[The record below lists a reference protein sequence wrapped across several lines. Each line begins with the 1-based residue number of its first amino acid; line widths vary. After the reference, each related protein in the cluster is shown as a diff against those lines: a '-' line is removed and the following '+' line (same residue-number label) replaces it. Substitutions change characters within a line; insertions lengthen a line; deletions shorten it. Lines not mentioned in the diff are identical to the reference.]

1 MKALFFHGGRPVLDE
16 VRGPGLGPGRVLV
29 EVHYSAVSP
38 GTEGSLLAQS
48 GRSVLA
54 LALEKRHRVDR
65 LFQAVKTRDFGD
77 LRRRFTRL
85 SERSQAWLLPGYS
98 AAGIV
103 RAVGPDVEAFAPG
116 DRVAVAGAGYALHA
130 DAVAVPRNLT
140 VAVPRAL
147 PLAPASTVAIGA
159 IALQA
164 VRRAESRVGETVL
177 VLGLGL
183 IGQLTAR
190 ILLAAGCRALGWDPR
205 PERRAQAASIGVEAL
220 PVDTLAELD
229 AAVAAATAGHGAD
242 QVIVAAAGDRSAP
255 EAGARATRRAGRLV
269 LLGDTPVTVPRD
281 VAFERELEI
290 RLSTS
295 YGPGR
300 YDPSYEDAGRDYPH
314 AHVRWSENRNM
325 AAWLDLLARGRVA
338 LDAVTHTV
346 RGFDE
351 AAEAYLD
358 LRRGTLSSLGL
369 IFRHPAAAA
378 EPVAWGPE
386 DAPRAP
392 VAPVAAAEAPRRRSL
407 ETPVRVAL
415 LGTGGYAADGILPPL
430 ASLGDRVRLEL
441 LAGSQPARREPLA
454 RRHAFARTSED
465 HAAAAADPGVD
476 LVVIATRHD
485 RHAALIKAAWEAGH
499 AVYCEK
505 PLALTLAE
513 VADLEASA
521 ARASE
526 RDGAP
531 PFLALGFNRRFAPTV
546 AQLAEKLTARRG
558 PLQISYRVQAGPVP
572 ATHWIRGPEGG
583 GRLIGEGVHMIDL
596 CRFLVG
602 APITRA
608 TVMPGG
614 AGAADDDP
622 AADNFQIL
630 LGYADGSTAAILYTS
645 RGSRAHPK
653 ERVECHWDGCTAQID
668 DFRGLYVAGRA
679 GAPSGAASPDKGQM
693 AMWRACLVALTSGG
707 PAPTPWG
714 EVLETARAAIA
725 LESLRRQA

>member
-16 VRGPGLGPGRVLV
+16 VCGPGLGPGRVLV

-38 GTEGSLLAQS
+38 GTESSLLAQS

-54 LALEKRHRVDR
+54 LALEKRHRADR
-65 LFQAVKTRDFGD
+65 LWQAVKTRDFGD
-77 LRRRFTRL
+77 LRRRFARL
-85 SERSQAWLLPGYS
+85 SERSRAWWLPGYS
-98 AAGIV
+98 AAGMV
-103 RAVGPDVEAFAPG
+103 RAVGSGVDAFAPG

-130 DAVAVPRNLT
+130 DEVVVPRNLAVT
-140 VAVPRAL
+140 VPRGL

-164 VRRAESRVGETVL
+164 VRRAESHVGETVL

-190 ILLAAGCRALGWDPR
+190 ILLAAGCRVLGWDPR
-205 PERRAQAASIGVEAL
+205 ADRRSQASSAGVEAL
-220 PVDTLAELD
+220 PAGALAELE
-229 AAVAAATAGHGAD
+229 AAVAAATLGHGAD
-242 QVIVAAAGDRSAP
+242 QVIIAAAGDRSAT

-269 LLGDTPVTVPRD
+269 LLGDTPLTVPRG
-281 VAFERELEI
+281 VAYERELEI

-300 YDPSYEDAGRDYPH
+300 YDASYEEAGRDYPY

-325 AAWLDLLARGRVA
+325 AAWLDLLSGGRVL

-351 AAEAYLD
+351 ATEAYLD
-358 LRRGTLSSLGL
+358 LRRGTLPSLGL

-378 EPVAWGPE
+378 EPVVWGPGG
-386 DAPRAP
+386 APGSPA
-392 VAPVAAAEAPRRRSL
+392 VVAAAERPRRRSL
-407 ETPVRVAL
+407 AAPVRIAL
-415 LGTGGYAADGILPPL
+415 LGTGGYVTDVILPAL
-430 ASLGDRVRLEL
+430 ASLGDQVRCEL

-454 RRHAFARTSED
+454 RRYVFARTSAD
-465 HAAAAADPGVD
+465 YAAAAADPGVD

-485 RHAALIKAAWEAGH
+485 RHAALIKTAWEAGH

-505 PLALTLAE
+505 PLALTNEEAD
-513 VADLEASA
+513 DLETTA
-521 ARASE
+521 ARVTE
-526 RDGAP
+526 RAGAL
-531 PFLALGFNRRFAPTV
+531 PFLALGFNRRFAPAV
-546 AQLAEKLTARRG
+546 VQLADKLARRRG
-558 PLQISYRVQAGPVP
+558 PLQISYRVQAGPLP

-596 CRFLVG
+596 CRFLIG
-602 APITRA
+602 SPLTRA

-614 AGAADDDP
+614 AGVADDDP

-630 LGYADGSTAAILYTS
+630 LGCADGSTAAILYTS
-645 RGSRAHPK
+645 RGSSAHPK
-653 ERVECHWDGCTAQID
+653 ERIECHWDGCTAQIE
-668 DFRGLYVAGRA
+668 DFRGLYEAGRA
-679 GAPSGAASPDKGQM
+679 GTPSPAPRPDKGQM
-693 AMWRACLVALTSGG
+693 GLWHACLDALTADG
-707 PAPTPWG
+707 PDPTPWG